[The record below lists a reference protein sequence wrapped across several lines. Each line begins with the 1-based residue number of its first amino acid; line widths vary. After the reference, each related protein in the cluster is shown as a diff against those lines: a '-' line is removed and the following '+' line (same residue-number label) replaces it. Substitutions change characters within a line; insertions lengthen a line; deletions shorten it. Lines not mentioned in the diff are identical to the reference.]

1 MATDAWVIQ
10 GYLEKGADSHLQID
24 GVDAAG
30 LAEQYGTPLF
40 VFSQRRILDNV
51 RALKTAF
58 TGLGVEVKICYA
70 SKANSNMAILR
81 TVRESGLDV
90 EVNSGG
96 ELYKALK
103 IGFRPEQIIFNG
115 VAKTVDEL
123 RKAIS
128 VGIYCINVD
137 SLFELSRI
145 VGICRLL
152 GKRAR
157 VAFRVI
163 PDLNNGSH
171 PGTETGTHEKKFGIS
186 ADEILEAYAQAF
198 QASEWLEVIGIHAHI
213 GSQTT
218 NARLYR
224 AAFEKL
230 VFYSRDVRRV
240 IGRQLK
246 DINIGGGI
254 PVKYVKDSR
263 HGDALPDEV
272 SYLKA
277 DFRPSEVAREI
288 ASLLHDEGFRA
299 RCGWGTSNDMQLI
312 LEPGRSIVGDA
323 AVLLTR
329 VQNLKVRP
337 RSGDRWLMLDAGFH
351 TLLESF
357 DYKWYFHALVANRV
371 NEPHVVRYKLAGPLC
386 DSGDVFMDVDTS
398 PGKARLPEYRF
409 LPAAM
414 QEDDLIAFLDT
425 GAYTLEQMFPYNG
438 HPCAQAVMINTRG
451 KVLTIRRRDTYEDLI
466 ARDANSCP
474 RPRFP
479 HHTTGGRACFTCPT
493 YPVHSRSVVVFQF

>member
-1 MATDAWVIQ
+1 MIP
-10 GYLEKGADSHLQID
+10 GYLERGPSGHLQID
-24 GVDAAG
+24 GVDATE
-30 LAEQYGTPLF
+30 LAERHGTPLF
-40 VFSQRRILDNV
+40 VFSQRRILDNI

-58 TGLGVEVKICYA
+58 AGLRVGVKICYA

-115 VAKTVDEL
+115 VAKTTEEL
-123 RKAIS
+123 REAIAAG
-128 VGIYCINVD
+128 VYCLNVD

-145 VGICRLL
+145 IEVCCLL

-171 PGTETGTHEKKFGIS
+171 PGAETGTHEKKFGIS
-186 ADEILEAYAQAF
+186 TDEILEAYIQAF
-198 QASEWLEVIGIHAHI
+198 QASEWLDVIGIHAHI

-218 NARLYR
+218 HAHLYR

-230 VFYSRDVRRV
+230 VSYSRDVCRV
-240 IGRQLK
+240 TGCQLR

-254 PVKYVKDSR
+254 PIKYIKDGR
-263 HGDALPDEV
+263 YGDTLPDEMW
-272 SYLKA
+272 YLKA
-277 DFRPSEVAREI
+277 DFRPHEVAREI
-288 ASLLHDEGFRA
+288 ASLLYNNNFRA
-299 RCGWGTSNDMQLI
+299 KYGWGVSNGMRLI

-323 AVLLTR
+323 AILLTR
-329 VQNLKVRP
+329 VQNLKVRLG
-337 RSGDRWLMLDAGFH
+337 SGDRWLMLDAGFN

-357 DYKWYFHALVANRV
+357 DYKWYFHTVAANKID
-371 NEPHVVRYKLAGPLC
+371 EPHVTHYKLGGPLC
-386 DSGDVFMDVDTS
+386 DSGDVFLNMDALSGNT
-398 PGKARLPEYRF
+398 RQPEYRL
-409 LPAAM
+409 LPVGM
-414 QEDDLIAFLDT
+414 REDDLIAFLDT

-438 HPCAQAVMINTRG
+438 RPCAQALMIDTEG
-451 KVLTIRRRDTYEDLI
+451 KVLTIRHRDTYKDLT
-466 ARDANSCP
+466 AKDAN
-474 RPRFP
+474 F
-479 HHTTGGRACFTCPT
+479 
-493 YPVHSRSVVVFQF
+493 

>member
-1 MATDAWVIQ
+1 MVTDKWVIP
-10 GYLEKGADSHLQID
+10 GYLDKGADSHLQID
-24 GVDAAG
+24 GVDAAE
-30 LAEQYGTPLF
+30 LAERYGTPLF
-40 VFSQRRILDNV
+40 VFSQRRIRDNI

-96 ELYKALK
+96 ELYKAVK

-123 RKAIS
+123 REAIS

-137 SLFELSRI
+137 SLFELHRI
-145 VGICRLL
+145 IQVCRLL
-152 GKRAR
+152 GKRAS

-163 PDLNNGSH
+163 PEVNNGSH
-171 PGTETGTHEKKFGIS
+171 PGTETGTHEKKFGVS
-186 ADEILEAYAQAF
+186 ADEILEAYVQAF
-198 QASEWLEVIGIHAHI
+198 RASEWLDVIGIHAHI

-224 AAFEKL
+224 AAFERL
-230 VFYSRDVRRV
+230 VSYSQDVHRV
-240 IGRQLK
+240 TECQLR

-254 PVKYVKDSR
+254 PIKYIKDNQY
-263 HGDALPDEV
+263 DDDLPLLDEV
-272 SYLKA
+272 QYLKS
-277 DFRPSEVAREI
+277 DFRPHEVAGEI
-288 ASLLHDEGFRA
+288 AILLHDDSFRA
-299 RCGWGTSNDMQLI
+299 EYGWGVSNDMRLI

-323 AVLLTR
+323 AILLTK
-329 VQNLKVRP
+329 VQNHKVRS
-337 RSGDRWLMLDAGFH
+337 RSGDRWLMLDAGFN

-357 DYKWYFHALVANRV
+357 DYKWYFHALAANRI
-371 NEPHVVRYKLAGPLC
+371 NEPHVVGYKLAGPLC
-386 DSGDVFMDVDTS
+386 DSGDVFMDVDAS
-398 PGKARLPEYRF
+398 PGKARLPEYRL

-438 HPCAQAVMINTRG
+438 RTCAQAVMINTRG
-451 KVLTIRRRDTYEDLI
+451 VVLTIRRRDTYEDLI
-466 ARDANSCP
+466 ARDANF
-474 RPRFP
+474 RPP
-479 HHTTGGRACFTCPT
+479 C
-493 YPVHSRSVVVFQF
+493 